1 MWISYHS
8 QEKVVAKNAFQGWG
22 LVSLLVTTAGC
33 CGERSLDFTALF
45 DPLTEAMVKVI
56 RWLAGG
62 LIMIGSRFFT
72 PFFLLI
78 TILSAGCSKGG
89 VGEKD
94 TANTLPEAGS
104 PDNGNLNVPARGWL
118 ATSGNHIVA
127 SNGTPW
133 MGRGVN
139 IHDTRSCGALTGD
152 TGEPLADN
160 ATGIAEVKRRIDAAT
175 GDWKANF
182 LRLDLESRRTQDN
195 YLNNS
200 AYRALVKEIV
210 DYIGS
215 KPGVYVMV
223 SLWLDTSFDD
233 KGLPT
238 ANTNAILEQ
247 LAKDFYNYD
256 YVMFGV
262 SNEPQE
268 NYDGAQDAD
277 VWNKMNAAAATIRK
291 VEDSMGGNHHL
302 VSVQGTREW
311 ARYLDYYVTHPI
323 TAGNGANVVYETHVY
338 NAPADF
344 DALFLKSGRSIPVVI
359 GEYGP
364 INDQFHKASV
374 QDMQSLMSQANA
386 AGIPYLAW
394 TFHQFCPPNLVAD
407 KPGTTWDKNTET
419 DGLGMELNP
428 TDFGLAVKAD
438 LNEKALTIR

>member
-1 MWISYHS
+1 
-8 QEKVVAKNAFQGWG
+8 KPN
-22 LVSLLVTTAGC
+22 
-33 CGERSLDFTALF
+33 GET
-45 DPLTEAMVKVI
+45 
-56 RWLAGG
+56 
-62 LIMIGSRFFT
+62 
-72 PFFLLI
+72 
-78 TILSAGCSKGG
+78 
-89 VGEKD
+89 
-94 TANTLPEAGS
+94 
-104 PDNGNLNVPARGWL
+104 
-118 ATSGNHIVA
+118 
-127 SNGTPW
+127 W

-139 IHDTRSCGALTGD
+139 IHDTRSCGALTSD

-160 ATGIAEVKRRIDAAT
+160 ATGMAEVKRRIDAAT
-175 GDWKANF
+175 GEWKANF
-182 LRLDLESRRTQDN
+182 LRLALESRRAQDN

-277 VWNKMNAAAATIRK
+277 VWNKMNAAVATIRK

-311 ARYLDYYVTHPI
+311 ARYLDYYLSHPI
-323 TAGNGANVVYETHVY
+323 TAGNGTNIIYETHVY

-344 DALFLKSGRSIPVVI
+344 NALFLNSGKSIPVVI

-374 QDMQSLMSQANA
+374 QDMQTLMSQANA
-386 AGIPYLAW
+386 ASIPYLAW
-394 TFHQFCPPNLVAD
+394 TFHHYCLPNLIAD
-407 KPGTTWDKNTET
+407 KLGATWDKNTET
-419 DGLGMELNP
+419 DGLGMDLNP

-438 LNEKALTIR
+438 LNGKNK